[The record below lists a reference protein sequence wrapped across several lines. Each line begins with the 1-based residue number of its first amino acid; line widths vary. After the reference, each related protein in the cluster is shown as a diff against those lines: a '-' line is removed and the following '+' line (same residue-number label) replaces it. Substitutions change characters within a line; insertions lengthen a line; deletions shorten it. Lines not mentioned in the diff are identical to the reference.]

1 MLMYLKQ
8 DSPCTASAE
17 IDVKRAV
24 ARLTDEENLIGD
36 GSQQCALPTIRGK
49 HSDLRTITADT
60 VCTTRTDD
68 IIIIMLLMFFSLSV
82 SFFNLPH
89 RNG

>member
-68 IIIIMLLMFFSLSV
+68 IINYFIDVFSLSI
-82 SFFNLPH
+82 SFF
-89 RNG
+89 